1 MRELSLRPETW
12 PIAGEFR
19 TSSGSWTESRV
30 LVAEIREGDHVGR
43 GECEPH
49 DVDPDFWS
57 VRVTEIE
64 PARAAIEAGCTRHE
78 LPDFL
83 PRGPARNAIDCALFE
98 LEAKQSGRRAW
109 ELAGVAMPPSLETA
123 YTLST
128 DRPASMAAEARPH
141 ARRPILKLKLGRE
154 EPVACVVA
162 VRQVAPDTR
171 LIVDANQAWTLDELR
186 VTAPALCDL
195 GVELIE
201 QPLPVEEDDALEGY
215 QSPVPLCADESCLDR
230 SSLPRLRARYDFVN
244 VKLDKAG
251 GLTEALLLASAARSE
266 GFGLMVG
273 CNVGTSLAIA
283 PAMIVAAG
291 AAFVDLDGPLL
302 LARDRE
308 PGLVYEGSHV
318 LLPSAEVWG

>member
-1 MRELSLRPETW
+1 
-12 PIAGEFR
+12 
-19 TSSGSWTESRV
+19 
-30 LVAEIREGDHVGR
+30 
-43 GECEPH
+43 
-49 DVDPDFWS
+49 
-57 VRVTEIE
+57 
-64 PARAAIEAGCTRHE
+64 
-78 LPDFL
+78 
-83 PRGPARNAIDCALFE
+83 
-98 LEAKQSGRRAW
+98 
-109 ELAGVAMPPSLETA
+109 
-123 YTLST
+123 
-128 DRPASMAAEARPH
+128 MAAEARPH

-251 GLTEALLLASAARSE
+251 GLTEALLLASAAGSE